1 MHLTLNSLCFPSL
14 LLWFSVAAPHTSW
27 GWAGLQMVSTW
38 FQLTPWIIPGPQL
51 RSSNVTAGKP
61 TWILW
66 VIEKLLLWWLVLT
79 QIIHIS
85 QKSMDWNLHRGFYC
99 SICFCLDVIEWFMNS
114 SPSLCR
120 SSILRSLRKNRR
132 MAAHPNPAARTAAVL
147 WVVRTAHS
155 LYGYETSHYHPLFLP
170 FISHT
175 FMNNIRVCLICEK
188 LRETNKIL

>member
-1 MHLTLNSLCFPSL
+1 
-14 LLWFSVAAPHTSW
+14 
-27 GWAGLQMVSTW
+27 
-38 FQLTPWIIPGPQL
+38 
-51 RSSNVTAGKP
+51 
-61 TWILW
+61 
-66 VIEKLLLWWLVLT
+66 LWWELDFVGHRKAVT
-79 QIIHIS
+79 VVVSVGTNHSYFTEKHIEVFIV
-85 QKSMDWNLHRGFYC
+85 NAFV
-99 SICFCLDVIEWFMNS
+99 FDVIEWFMNS

-175 FMNNIRVCLICEK
+175 FMNNIRECLICEK
-188 LRETNKIL
+188 